1 MDMLFGGLAPWFVF
15 PALIGTGYLLI
26 QMLLGQIGGD
36 FDMDVDVELDTDL
49 EIGGESES
57 AHEVTLISIQSVSAF
72 LLGYGWMGF
81 AAFRFLELGFFGAVV
96 IGIGSGFGVAYLM
109 VRLLRALM
117 KIQSDA
123 NVSLSS
129 AVGKVG
135 SVYARVPERG
145 SGRGEVVLVING
157 SEHRFRAVQ
166 DGDEGIER
174 HSSVRVVRANRDD
187 NTIVVE
193 HAG

>member
-36 FDMDVDVELDTDL
+36 LDMDIDVEVGSDGG
-49 EIGGESES
+49 IGGESES
-57 AHEVTLISIQSVSAF
+57 GHEVTLISIQSVSAF

-81 AAFRFLELGFFGAVV
+81 AAFRFLDVGFMGSVA
-96 IGIGSGFGVAYLM
+96 IGLLSGVGVAYLM
-109 VRLLRALM
+109 VRLLRALLR
-117 KIQSDA
+117 IQSDA
-123 NVSLSS
+123 NVSIAS
-129 AVGKVG
+129 AVGMTG
-135 SVYARVPERG
+135 SVYSRIPVKGA
-145 SGRGEVVLVING
+145 GRGEVLLVING
-157 SEHRFRAVQ
+157 GQHRFGAVQ
-166 DGDEGIER
+166 DGDEEIVR
-174 HSSVRVVRANRDD
+174 HTSVRVVRANRED

>member
-26 QMLLGQIGGD
+26 QMLLGQIGGEMD
-36 FDMDVDVELDTDL
+36 IDVDREV
-49 EIGGESES
+49 GGDSES
-57 AHEVTLISIQSVSAF
+57 GHEVTLISIQSMSAF
-72 LLGYGWMGF
+72 LMGYGWMGF
-81 AAFRFLELGFFGAVV
+81 SALRFLEMGFFVSAV
-96 IGIGSGFGVAYLM
+96 IGVASGIGVAYLM
-109 VRLLRALM
+109 VRLLRMLM
-117 KIQSDA
+117 RIQSDA
-123 NVSLSS
+123 NVSIDS
-129 AVGKVG
+129 AVGLTG

-145 SGRGEVVLVING
+145 AGRGEVVLVIHG

-166 DGDEGIER
+166 EGDEGIER
-174 HSSVRVVRANRDD
+174 HSSVRVVRANRED

>member
-15 PALIGTGYLLI
+15 PAMIGTGYLLI

-36 FDMDVDVELDTDL
+36 FDMDVDVEMDTDL

-81 AAFRFLELGFFGAVV
+81 AAFRFLEFGFFGAVV

-135 SVYARVPERG
+135 SVYTRVPGRG